1 MRINKGKSQNRTFWV
16 EKNELLLN
24 KLCDTS
30 NSKLVVVHGR
40 RRIVDILPIAKARG
54 F

>member
-1 MRINKGKSQNRTFWV
+1 LIGRQKEIA
-16 EKNELLLN
+16 LLN